1 MLVSF
6 KDYIVIVFVS
16 KVLNSSKMIDAIIF
30 GGYSNPKPATH
41 ETQKIA
47 DKVSIVLSCICI
59 VSIILQTLNIR
70 TEHRE

>member
-1 MLVSF
+1 MS
-6 KDYIVIVFVS
+6 
-16 KVLNSSKMIDAIIF
+16 DAIIF

-59 VSIILQTLNIR
+59 VSIMLQTLNIR